1 MRIKGMQ
8 AGVHTLWLPWDSQE
22 MGTSHTQKHPL
33 FVPHRIA
40 YSSEL
45 SHRWQDENG
54 EREKGDHH
62 FLATLS
68 PKDGQFRDNAFTD
81 ICLRWGGE
89 DTHVTTEGYK
99 VIVLARALLSAASKT
114 CTQQKQCYSLAWLM
128 CFPPGPGFGNGREES
143 FGSGGGE
150 GGWNPFA
157 RSARLNLPFLC

>member
-1 MRIKGMQ
+1 MRRQTNSLKIT
-8 AGVHTLWLPWDSQE
+8 TLVLLLLSPLSLCVQHGDQSVGGGRCVLRVCRPGYTHYGYP
-22 MGTSHTQKHPL
+22 GTLRKWGHRTQKHPL

-114 CTQQKQCYSLAWLM
+114 CT
-128 CFPPGPGFGNGREES
+128 R
-143 FGSGGGE
+143 
-150 GGWNPFA
+150 
-157 RSARLNLPFLC
+157 RSNATPLLG